1 MYLVDT
7 SIISLYDPRRVAAHM
22 EVVDWMRRNDE
33 SLFLSSVT
41 FTEIELGI
49 LKLIRLGSPTRAG
62 ELEGFRDDIIA
73 IFRDRSLPLT
83 VPVALEVAR
92 LAEAI
97 RPMVIER
104 TDLIIAA
111 TAKVHR
117 LTVLT
122 RNLRHFSPT
131 GVACLDPLL
140 TLPPG

>member
-1 MYLVDT
+1 
-7 SIISLYDPRRVAAHM
+7 
-22 EVVDWMRRNDE
+22 
-33 SLFLSSVT
+33 VT

-62 ELEGFRDDIIA
+62 ELEGFRDEIIA